1 MLKSPFFK
9 IWTWWEVANQN
20 SVICGSE
27 GIQLEEM
34 NMMFVNRLKKHLETI
49 STPPPLHNNFQTIFK
64 NNKTTSLLFALYY
77 HDKPFFISITLSF
90 LISLELYREKN
101 YFNTL
106 ILTYLYL
113 GVASLHRLPGIIPHY
128 HLHVF
133 LNYRL
138 ISVNSQISLSV

>member
-1 MLKSPFFK
+1 MGSSKSK
-9 IWTWWEVANQN
+9 LSDLWIWRDPTGRDEYDVH
-20 SVICGSE
+20 E
-27 GIQLEEM
+27 
-34 NMMFVNRLKKHLETI
+34 
-49 STPPPLHNNFQTIFK
+49 STEKASWNYFNTPPLHNNFQTIFK